1 MRRFLSI
8 LALFATSLS
17 ALGLGRFAVATA
29 GVIAQDQ
36 VCDVAADSA
45 LGLENYAEAIKLHQR
60 IVAAHPDDALAHY
73 HLGFADGMVARH
85 DEELAE
91 YRKAAELGL
100 REWDLYVNLGRVY
113 LEGGDYPAA
122 SDALRTAVALGPNH
136 PEAHFNLGLAYERRA
151 MLPQAEQEMRTAL
164 RFGADQAEASNML
177 AVICAEEGNQT
188 EARRIWTELIHSQ
201 PDFTVARTNLSI
213 LDHRFVAPTPLTAPT
228 AVAYT
233 SSLR

>member
-1 MRRFLSI
+1 MRRLLPI
-8 LALFATSLS
+8 LVLFAST
-17 ALGLGRFAVATA
+17 LGACGFGRVTLATA

-36 VCDVAADSA
+36 ICDVAADSA
-45 LGLENYAEAIKLHQR
+45 LGLEDYAQAIKLHRR
-60 IVAAHPDDALAHY
+60 IVAAHPNDALAHY
-73 HLGFADGMVARH
+73 HLGFAYGMVGQR

-91 YRKAAELGL
+91 YREAAKLGL

-122 SDALRTAVALGPNH
+122 SDALRTAVVLGPNH

-164 RFGADQAEASNML
+164 RLGSDQAEASNML
-177 AVICAEEGNQT
+177 AVICAEEGNQA

-213 LDHRFVAPTPLTAPT
+213 LDHRLVAPAPLTAPT

-233 SSLR
+233 SSQR

>member
-1 MRRFLSI
+1 MTRFLRI
-8 LALFATSLS
+8 LVLCAAGLG
-17 ALGLGRFAVATA
+17 ALGMGRPAVATA
-29 GVIAQDQ
+29 AAITQDA

-45 LGLENYAEAIKLHQR
+45 LGLENYPQAIKLHQR
-60 IVAAHPDDALAHY
+60 ILALHPDDALAHY
-73 HLGFADGMVARH
+73 HLGFAYGMVGQR

-91 YRKAAELGL
+91 YREAARLGL

-113 LEGGDYPAA
+113 LEGGDYSAA

-164 RFGADQAEASNML
+164 RLGADQTEASNML
-177 AVICAEEGNQT
+177 AVICAEEGNHA
-188 EARRIWTELIHSQ
+188 EARRIWTALIHSQ

-213 LDHRFVAPTPLTAPT
+213 LDHRLVAPAPLTAPT

-233 SSLR
+233 ASQP